1 MSREALG
8 IWRGSYE
15 ASVTGGRENRRAMLM
30 VTREYSGLRQLSE
43 MDDGA
48 DAADADVQ
56 GLLDEKKWCRCS
68 RCLVIVER
76 TAGCDHITCK
86 CGHEFCYQCG
96 VPSRRQTCPG
106 RGRAH

>member
-43 MDDGA
+43 MDDSA
-48 DAADADVQ
+48 DAAELARSRPRMW
-56 GLLDEKKWCRCS
+56 LAAYHPEKKGHGLESS
-68 RCLVIVER
+68 RAPSFGVLLAEYHDVI
-76 TAGCDHITCK
+76 
-86 CGHEFCYQCG
+86 
-96 VPSRRQTCPG
+96 PS
-106 RGRAH
+106 

>member
-48 DAADADVQ
+48 DAAELARSRPRMWLAAYHPKKEHGLESSRAPSFGVLLAEYQDV
-56 GLLDEKKWCRCS
+56 L
-68 RCLVIVER
+68 
-76 TAGCDHITCK
+76 
-86 CGHEFCYQCG
+86 
-96 VPSRRQTCPG
+96 PS
-106 RGRAH
+106 

>member
-48 DAADADVQ
+48 DAAELARSR
-56 GLLDEKKWCRCS
+56 LRPRLAAYHPEKGN
-68 RCLVIVER
+68 
-76 TAGCDHITCK
+76 TG
-86 CGHEFCYQCG
+86 
-96 VPSRRQTCPG
+96 
-106 RGRAH
+106 

>member
-1 MSREALG
+1 MPAMSREALG

-48 DAADADVQ
+48 DAAELARSRPTMV
-56 GLLDEKKWCRCS
+56 GCISPRKKGTQVS
-68 RCLVIVER
+68 
-76 TAGCDHITCK
+76 K
-86 CGHEFCYQCG
+86 
-96 VPSRRQTCPG
+96 
-106 RGRAH
+106 

>member
-48 DAADADVQ
+48 DAAELARSRPDVV
-56 GLLDEKKWCRCS
+56 GCISPKKDDRLESWRAPSFGVLLAEYHDVK
-68 RCLVIVER
+68 
-76 TAGCDHITCK
+76 
-86 CGHEFCYQCG
+86 
-96 VPSRRQTCPG
+96 PS
-106 RGRAH
+106 

>member
-48 DAADADVQ
+48 DPAAPNSREV
-56 GLLDEKKWCRCS
+56 GLTCGWL
-68 RCLVIVER
+68 
-76 TAGCDHITCK
+76 HITPEK
-86 CGHEFCYQCG
+86 G
-96 VPSRRQTCPG
+96 T
-106 RGRAH
+106 RARSK